1 MQVWQLGGVV
11 LFALSSVAAVLVPA
25 AMNAPKEEGG
35 GVSRAKGV
43 ADRMLGWGL
52 CAGVALAILQLA
64 ALPLLNV
71 FSPVASIREAARAP
85 AAIGAALQLLN
96 GVTFVAEGIMQGHQ
110 AFFPLARNAA
120 VAAGGLVLSLRTFGS
135 TLSGVWCSFA
145 VFNAIRFAGAFRHH
159 LVTGPLG
166 SRARK
171 AAH

>member
-1 MQVWQLGGVV
+1 
-11 LFALSSVAAVLVPA
+11 
-25 AMNAPKEEGG
+25 
-35 GVSRAKGV
+35 
-43 ADRMLGWGL
+43 
-52 CAGVALAILQLA
+52 
-64 ALPLLNV
+64 
-71 FSPVASIREAARAP
+71 
-85 AAIGAALQLLN
+85 
-96 GVTFVAEGIMQGHQ
+96 MQGHQ

-171 AAH
+171 AAHRRQCFLVKEVIRSGGAAAMAAFWLTAMI

>member
-1 MQVWQLGGVV
+1 
-11 LFALSSVAAVLVPA
+11 
-25 AMNAPKEEGG
+25 
-35 GVSRAKGV
+35 
-43 ADRMLGWGL
+43 
-52 CAGVALAILQLA
+52 
-64 ALPLLNV
+64 
-71 FSPVASIREAARAP
+71 
-85 AAIGAALQLLN
+85 LLN

>member
-1 MQVWQLGGVV
+1 MG
-11 LFALSSVAAVLVPA
+11 
-25 AMNAPKEEGG
+25 
-35 GVSRAKGV
+35 GV

-110 AFFPLARNAA
+110 AFFPLAQRGGGRGRVGAF
-120 VAAGGLVLSLRTFGS
+120 VADLRLDLIRGVVLLRGLQRDSVRGRVPTSSGHRAFG
-135 TLSGVWCSFA
+135 V
-145 VFNAIRFAGAFRHH
+145 AGARRGGAP
-159 LVTGPLG
+159 LVVFFVSF
-166 SRARK
+166 SRFVK
-171 AAH
+171 